1 MLSNPE
7 MFDNDDIHGAELI
20 YQQSLVSDVD
30 FDGGYTYPDDITDLF
45 NKDSPVNRRIMQ
57 DLANKN
63 PWKHKPPSIELAK
76 IIGDETWSDEE
87 KRS

>member
-30 FDGGYTYPDDITDLF
+30 FDGGYTYPGDIAD
-45 NKDSPVNRRIMQ
+45 
-57 DLANKN
+57 
-63 PWKHKPPSIELAK
+63 
-76 IIGDETWSDEE
+76 
-87 KRS
+87 